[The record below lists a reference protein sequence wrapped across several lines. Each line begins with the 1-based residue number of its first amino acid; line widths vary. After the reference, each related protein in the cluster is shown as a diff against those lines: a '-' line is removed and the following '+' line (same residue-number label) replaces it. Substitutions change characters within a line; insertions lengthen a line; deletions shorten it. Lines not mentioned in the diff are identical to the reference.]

1 MITKIRNLI
10 KKLRKKAKPLYRSGW
25 GLADNSSNNLQ
36 INVPNTAQW
45 GTFQDNSIVISSG
58 ETTVDGVGGG
68 TAVADTR
75 VLKKPVEVVKE
86 LVSETPKMDMVDIG
100 RQIKIVKRSI
110 KILQE
115 QYINPV
121 DELEALTYLE
131 ARKSFK
137 RYGKMFNWS
146 VTNQELV
153 DKLCKDY
160 KIQLVSFN
168 NFYKT
173 VPNEALDELEK
184 FNDAWEYVSEEK
196 PDFKLITDQGGPE
209 DVKDPILLAKSPFGR
224 WYYIL
229 GAWDKEVEI
238 VDDLIYKGK

>member
-1 MITKIRNLI
+1 VITKIRNLI
-10 KKLRKKAKPLYRSGW
+10 RKLRKKAKPLFRSGW
-25 GLADNSSNNLQ
+25 GLADNSSNNLR
-36 INVPNTAQW
+36 INVGSTEQW
-45 GTFQDNSIVISSG
+45 GTFQDNSIVISG
-58 ETTVDGVGGG
+58 ETTVGGGG
-68 TAVADTR
+68 TAVADKR

-86 LVSETPKMDMVDIG
+86 LVSETPKMDLVDIG
-100 RQIKIVKRSI
+100 RQIKTVQRRI

-115 QYINPV
+115 QDINPV
-121 DELEALTYLE
+121 DELEALTYLK

-137 RYGKMFNWS
+137 RYGKMFNWA

-160 KIQLVSFN
+160 KVQLVSFN
-168 NFYKT
+168 TFYKT

-196 PDFKLITDQGGPE
+196 PDLKLITDQGGPE